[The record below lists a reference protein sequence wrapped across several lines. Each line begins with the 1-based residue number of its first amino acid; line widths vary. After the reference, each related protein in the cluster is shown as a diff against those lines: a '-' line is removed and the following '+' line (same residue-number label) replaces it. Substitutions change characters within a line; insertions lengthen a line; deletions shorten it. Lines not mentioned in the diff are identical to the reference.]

1 MLKNIRSLLHCVSES
16 NSSNIY
22 KRILLNRVCLSF
34 HNFHLTRTKKD
45 DSTNFSALFKPV
57 PIKTTQDD
65 INIGAELTGI
75 LDKAELIKILNR
87 FSQKREIRALC
98 VDNGLDSEYSGPHSI
113 NLTNNKIFFRC
124 FTTTGFCELSSLLYR
139 C

>member
-1 MLKNIRSLLHCVSES
+1 MLKNVRSLLHCVSES

-34 HNFHLTRTKKD
+34 HKFHLTRTKKD
-45 DSTNFSALFKPV
+45 DTTNFSALFKPV

-98 VDNGLDSEYSGPHSI
+98 VDNGLDSKYLQLHSI
-113 NLTNNKIFFRC
+113 HLN
-124 FTTTGFCELSSLLYR
+124 
-139 C
+139 

>member
-1 MLKNIRSLLHCVSES
+1 MLKNVRSLLHCVSES

-34 HNFHLTRTKKD
+34 NNFHLTRTKKD

-98 VDNGLDSEYSGPHSI
+98 VDNGLDSKYSWFHSI
-113 NLTNNKIFFRC
+113 NLN
-124 FTTTGFCELSSLLYR
+124 
-139 C
+139 